1 MNFVIVDVETT
12 GGSPKQSKITELA
25 MYKYDG
31 VQIVDEFSSLINPEQ
46 EIPEFIVR
54 LTGITNAS
62 VQNAPKFYELAK
74 KVIEFCEG
82 SVFVAHNV
90 SFDYSMF
97 RSEFKTLGFDFRKPH
112 LCTVV
117 ASRHILPGYESYSLG
132 KLTKQIG
139 IKIVNRH
146 RAGGD
151 ALATTKLFEILHKK
165 NKKKLVSLIKE
176 ELNPKSIHPNLDMN
190 DIDSLPNKTG
200 IYTFYN
206 EFNQVIY
213 IGKSVNV
220 KNRVEQ
226 HLRNKKSAKGI
237 RMIEEISRVEHE
249 ITGSDLIAM
258 LLESELIKK
267 HQPKYNR
274 RLRKSKFP
282 FGLYDSING
291 DGYMELSIKSVS
303 KTEDFPLLHFTTKRE
318 ALEYIRYIS
327 DKHGL
332 CQKLCGLYE
341 SKNACF
347 QYEVKECKGA
357 CIGIE
362 KKEEYNSRIDAYIE
376 NLQYNGKSFVIM
388 DKGRKRN
395 EKSLV
400 LIKEGVFQG
409 YGYAP
414 YQFYTQDMNQL
425 DEYLIFLKEDRDIK
439 SIVNAYLRKNKK
451 HRVIEFAKQL

>member
-31 VQIVDEFSSLINPEQ
+31 VEIVDEFSSLINPEQ

-62 VQNAPKFYELAK
+62 VKNAPKFFEIAK
-74 KVIEFCEG
+74 EVIEFCED
-82 SVFVAHNV
+82 SIFVAHNV
-90 SFDYSMF
+90 SFDYGMF
-97 RSEFKTLGFDFRKPH
+97 RSEFKTLGYDFRKPH

-117 ASRHILPGYESYSLG
+117 ASRHILPGYDSYSLG
-132 KLTKQIG
+132 KLTRQIG
-139 IKIVNRH
+139 IQIVNRH

-151 ALATTKLFEILHKK
+151 ALATAKLFEILHKK
-165 NKKKLVSLIKE
+165 NEKKLLSFIKE
-176 ELNPKSIHPNLDMN
+176 ELNPKSIHPNLDMD

-200 IYTFYN
+200 VYTFFN
-206 EFNQVIY
+206 EFNQIIY
-213 IGKSVNV
+213 IGKSIYV

-237 RMIEEISRVEHE
+237 RMIEEIARVECE
-249 ITGSDLIAM
+249 ITGSHLIAM

-282 FGLYDSING
+282 FGLYDSISAE
-291 DGYMELSIKSVS
+291 GYMELHIASVS
-303 KTEDFPLLHFTTKRE
+303 KTEDIPLLHFTTKKE
-318 ALEYIRYIS
+318 GLEYLRQICQEH
-327 DKHGL
+327 KL

-347 QYEVKECKGA
+347 QFEVKECNGA
-357 CIGIE
+357 CIGQE
-362 KKEEYNSRIDAYIE
+362 KKEVYNLRIEEYIN
-376 NLQYNGKSFVIM
+376 NLQYKGKSFMIM
-388 DKGRKRN
+388 EKGRKRN

-414 YQFYTQDMNQL
+414 YQFYTKDMKEL
-425 DEYLIFLKEDRDIK
+425 DQFLISMKEDRDIK
-439 SIVNAYLRKNKK
+439 SIVNSYLRKDKK
-451 HRVIEFAKQL
+451 HRIIEFSEQL

>member
-25 MYKYDG
+25 MYKFDG

-62 VQNAPKFYELAK
+62 VKNAPKFYELAK

-132 KLTKQIG
+132 KLTKKIG
-139 IKIVNRH
+139 IQIVNRH

-165 NKKKLVSLIKE
+165 NKKILLSLIKE

-190 DIDSLPNKTG
+190 DIDSLPSKTG
-200 IYTFYN
+200 IYKFYN
-206 EFNQVIY
+206 EFNQIIY

-226 HLRNKKSAKGI
+226 HLRNKKSVKGL
-237 RMIEEISRVEHE
+237 RMIEEIVRVEYE

-282 FGLYDSING
+282 FGVFDELSG
-291 DGYMELSIKSVS
+291 EGYIELSIKSVS
-303 KTEDFPLLHFTTKRE
+303 KTEVFPLLHFTTKKE
-318 ALEYIRYIS
+318 GLEYLRYIS
-327 DKHGL
+327 QKHGL

-347 QYEVKECKGA
+347 QYEVKKCKGA

-362 KKEEYNSRIDAYIE
+362 KKEEYNSRIEAYIE
-376 NLQYNGKSFVIM
+376 NLRYNGKSFMIM
-388 DKGRKRN
+388 EKGRKRN
-395 EKSLV
+395 EKSFV
-400 LIKEGVFQG
+400 LIKEGLFQG

-414 YQFYTQDMNQL
+414 YQFYTQEMIQL
-425 DEYLIFLKEDRDIK
+425 EQYLIFMKEDRDIK
-439 SIVNAYLRKNKK
+439 SIVNSYLRKNKK
-451 HRVIEFAKQL
+451 HRIIEFPEQL